1 MQIDIRSI
9 GVLEA
14 NCYILD
20 RRVMID
26 PGDSIPQL
34 DAFLRD
40 VKADIGAV
48 VVTHGH
54 FDHMLGAAHVKNVC
68 GAKICISEADA
79 PSLRDESI
87 ALCLPYGVTPF
98 EPVSPDVILR
108 EGVCEIED
116 LEFEIMLTPGHTPGG
131 ICLINHTEKCVFTGD
146 TLFRFGY
153 GRTDLP
159 GGNELGLFRSIRRLM
174 SLPGDYY
181 IYPGHGEGA
190 YLSEI
195 AASWR

>member
-9 GVLEA
+9 GALEA

-34 DAFLRD
+34 DAFLCD

-79 PSLRDESI
+79 PSLRDKSI

-98 EPVSPDVILR
+98 EPVSPDVILS
-108 EGVCEIED
+108 EGACEIEG
-116 LEFEIMLTPGHTPGG
+116 LEFEIVLTPGHTPGG

-159 GGNELGLFRSIRRLM
+159 GGNEIELFRSIRRLM

-181 IYPGHGEGA
+181 IYPGHGEGT